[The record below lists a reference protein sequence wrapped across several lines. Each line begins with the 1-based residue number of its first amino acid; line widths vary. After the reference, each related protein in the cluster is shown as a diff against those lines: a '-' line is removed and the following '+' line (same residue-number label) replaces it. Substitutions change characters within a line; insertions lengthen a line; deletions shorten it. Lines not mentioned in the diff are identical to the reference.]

1 MIVMVHLHTTIRDRL
16 SQRYKRQFEM
26 ELVTNSRV
34 NNLLEMLQ
42 IEISEDAL
50 IIVVNGKVVSISDT
64 LKNGD
69 RVDII
74 PAISGG

>member
-74 PAISGG
+74 PAIAGG